1 MRTFGILLIVLL
13 IAAGGYLLWRNHTL
27 EREVVQLQ
35 KELAGLQESD
45 ITIYLVKDTPTD
57 FVLTPV
63 ARKVSG
69 PATPLKALEL
79 LIEGPKPDEG
89 LRPAISPRTRV
100 ESLTVEEGLATVSF
114 SKALRED
121 YIGGSQNESNLVQAI
136 VHTLTQ
142 FPQIQQVQ
150 ILIEEEMVETIG
162 GHVAIDRPL
171 AGK

>member
-79 LIEGPKPDEG
+79 LIEGPSQMRAG
-89 LRPAISPRTRV
+89 GSLPRTRV
-100 ESLTVEEGLATVSF
+100 ESRIVEGGL
-114 SKALRED
+114 
-121 YIGGSQNESNLVQAI
+121 
-136 VHTLTQ
+136 
-142 FPQIQQVQ
+142 
-150 ILIEEEMVETIG
+150 
-162 GHVAIDRPL
+162 PL
-171 AGK
+171 